1 MQRIKEII
9 ARLMSAEQRTKYD
22 ALQAEYD
29 SLKTEKSVLEEEARK
44 RQARANRATED
55 FQEPALPRRSHPGS
69 GAAAGG
75 TSAIPRHSPAGGPE
89 PWAPEAYTYP
99 ATVAQG
105 TGMDFRLPPRVSR
118 RRIGSLTLL
127 RNLV

>member
-9 ARLMSAEQRTKYD
+9 ARLKAIDADQAAIENDADAQNNGVMSAEQRTKYD

-29 SLKTEKSVLEEEARK
+29 TLKTEKSALEEEAKK

-75 TSAIPRHSPAGGPE
+75 TSAIPGVIRGQILFLLV
-89 PWAPEAYTYP
+89 
-99 ATVAQG
+99 ATVTFQIAKSG
-105 TGMDFRLPPRVSR
+105 K
-118 RRIGSLTLL
+118 
-127 RNLV
+127 